1 MKSKLLLFTF
11 LLLSAFS
18 FAQDV
23 QISGQV
29 TEAAT
34 GMPIPG
40 ANVAVKNA
48 AIAVATDLDGNYSIK
63 VPKGGTLVF
72 SFIGFETVEKSV
84 TDSGKV
90 TVALKETSKTL
101 DEVVVIGYGSQKKKE
116 VTGAVST
123 VGAETLDK
131 LRPVKIEQALQGT
144 VAGVNVTTTSGA
156 PGAGLSIRIR
166 GIGTNGNADPY
177 VLIDGYAGE
186 LGLLNPSDIESI
198 TVLKDAQAAIY
209 GVLGA
214 NGVVLVTTKK
224 GRKNQKAKLSYNTYT
239 GFQQTSRKLPLLN
252 ASEYAALLNESY
264 ANGGGTMPFPNLS
277 GLGKGTNWQDQVFD
291 DSAPMSNND
300 FTLSGGTETVTYSFG
315 GSHLEQQGIVGGDK
329 SNFKRNTARMA
340 IGVDLTEKL
349 KLNTNLIY
357 TQFNRT
363 SLNEN
368 VLGSVLFNTLNMSP
382 VLTPYDSDGNYT
394 LVPNTAGYGT
404 EIINPLAQIANT
416 YNAYDY
422 RKLNGTFGL
431 DYKVI
436 SGLTLTGRI
445 GFNSSDSFGKNFSP
459 IVNYGGKIYDVTRS
473 SVTEN
478 TVNDNSYTLD
488 LFANYEK
495 TFADAHHIT
504 ATLGTTTYQD
514 WGRGLSG
521 TGFDIPYNSWSYA
534 AINLATGI
542 SDAKTNSSYVYKN
555 RRFSE
560 FARLQYDFKGRYL
573 FSAML
578 RRDLSSRFAPNNKVA
593 WFPSVTGGWVI
604 SNESFYNQASVM
616 NFAKLRASYGTLG
629 SDGNLNSAIYYPA
642 LGGEATYVFNNN
654 LVNGTAAGVLANP
667 NARWE
672 QAKKLDIGADLGFFN
687 DKISLVA
694 DYFVDTR
701 KDLLIPNIPT
711 SGIIGI
717 GAPGA
722 GAPTVNAGEVRN
734 SGFELALGYKNRVTK
749 DFSVDANYNVTF
761 LKNKVTQVNNGT
773 GYYPGGSFGLSEQP
787 SRMEIGMPMGY
798 FYGYKMEGIFQN
810 QAEIDAAP
818 SQSGLGSA
826 TTSPGDIRYADT
838 NGDGVI
844 TAADKT
850 KIGSPIPAATM
861 GFNLTLNYKGFDF
874 TAYAF
879 ASLGNDMVR
888 AYERTVPNA
897 NRLNYVLDR
906 WTGEGTSNSVPRV
919 TTGATNNNLFSSYFV
934 EDASYCR
941 IQNAQIGYSIKPEWL
956 SNVVSKARIYVAV
969 NNLYTFTKYRGYDP
983 GASSGA
989 PIGSGIDYGFYP
1001 VPRTYMLGA
1010 NINF

>member
-23 QISGQV
+23 QITGQV

-72 SFIGFETVEKSV
+72 SFIGFETVEKTV
-84 TDSGKV
+84 NDSGKV
-90 TVALKETSKTL
+90 TVALKEATKTL
-101 DEVVVIGYGSQKKKE
+101 EEVVVIGYGSQKKKE

-131 LRPVKIEQALQGT
+131 LRPAKIEQALQGT

-156 PGAGLSIRIR
+156 PGAGLTIRIR

-224 GRKNQKAKLSYNTYT
+224 GRKNQKAKLSFNTYT

-300 FTLSGGTETVTYSFG
+300 FTLSGGTETITYSFG

-349 KLNTNLIY
+349 KINTNLIY

-382 VLTPYDSDGNYT
+382 VLTPYDADGNYT

-445 GFNSSDSFGKNFSP
+445 GFNTSDSFGKSFSP
-459 IVNYGGKIYDVTRS
+459 IVNYGGKIYDVQRS
-473 SVTEN
+473 SVNEN
-478 TVNDNSYTLD
+478 TVNDNNYTLD
-488 LFANYEK
+488 FFANYEK
-495 TFADAHHIT
+495 TFAEAHHIT
-504 ATLGTTTYQD
+504 ATLGTTTYQS
-514 WGRGLSG
+514 WGHGLNA

-542 SDAKTNSSYVYKN
+542 SDAKSAGSYVYKT

-578 RRDLSSRFAPNNKVA
+578 RRDMSSNFAPNYKVA

-604 SNESFYNQASVM
+604 SNESFYNKESVM
-616 NFAKLRASYGTLG
+616 NFAKLRASYGELG
-629 SDGNLNSAIYYPA
+629 SDSNLGVSIFYPA
-642 LGGEATYVFNNN
+642 LNGEATYVFNNN
-654 LVNGTAAGVLANP
+654 LVNGVAAGVLANP
-667 NARWE
+667 NAKWE
-672 QAKKLDIGADLGFFN
+672 ISKKLDVGADLGFFN
-687 DKISLVA
+687 DKVSLVA
-694 DYFVDTR
+694 DYFVDNRTSI
-701 KDLLIPNIPT
+701 LIPNIPT

-722 GAPTVNAGEVRN
+722 GAPTVNAGSVRN
-734 SGFELALGYKNRVTK
+734 SGFELAVGYKNRITK
-749 DFSVDANYNVTF
+749 DFSIDANYNVTF

-773 GYYPGGSFGLSEQP
+773 GYFPGGSFGLSEQP

-826 TTSPGDIRYADT
+826 LTSPGDIRYADT